1 MKTIRYFQ
9 LTILLLFVAGSSL
22 LAQPGDNRPPARY
35 NATGYVKKGI
45 CLLYPTQGNK
55 VSGTVT
61 FVETEGG
68 VRVIALVSGLEP
80 NTKHGFHIHEF
91 GDCSASDA
99 SSAGGHFNPDA
110 MSHGGPMD
118 KMHHAGDLGNL
129 EADVNGN
136 ATLDYIDPMLAMR
149 GDYSIIGLSVVV
161 HQNEDDLKTQPSG
174 NSGPRIAC
182 GVIGIMK

>member
-1 MKTIRYFQ
+1 MKMFRYFGV
-9 LTILLLFVAGSSL
+9 TILLILAAGSVL
-22 LAQPGDNRPPARY
+22 MGQPGDNRPPARQ
-35 NATGYVKKGI
+35 NATGSVMKGI
-45 CLLYPTQGNK
+45 CLLYPTQGNN
-55 VSGTVT
+55 VTGTVK
-61 FVETEGG
+61 FIETEGG

-91 GDCSASDA
+91 GDCSAADA
-99 SSAGGHFNPDA
+99 TSAGGHFNPEV

-118 KMHHAGDLGNL
+118 QMRHAGDLGNL

-136 ATLDYIDPMLAMR
+136 ATVDYTDPMLAMR

-161 HQNEDDLKTQPSG
+161 HQKEDDLKTQPTG

-182 GVIGIMK
+182 GVIGVMK